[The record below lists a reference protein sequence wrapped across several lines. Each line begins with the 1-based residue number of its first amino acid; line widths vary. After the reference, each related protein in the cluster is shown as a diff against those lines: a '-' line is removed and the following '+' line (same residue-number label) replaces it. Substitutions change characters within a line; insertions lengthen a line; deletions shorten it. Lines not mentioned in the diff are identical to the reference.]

1 MKRLLGILLA
11 AGCLCSAAEVAMP
24 RISVLPGGSANTE
37 IRYSAQG
44 SQVTGVQFDLEVPS
58 GLTVTA
64 TAGAAATAAG
74 KTLSTAD
81 VAGKKRY
88 VVAGLNQTA
97 LGDGVLISLVI
108 SVGAGTPASVYPL
121 RTSNAGAVGSAGN
134 PITLTA
140 VDGSVTVGTPPTLPT
155 AGAFAHLASGGAWK
169 TSLTLVNMTAS
180 PSPIR
185 LRFWADDGNELILP
199 LNSPQAGG
207 PPSSN
212 GSYLDWTIPALGSL
226 VVETEAPAQGPI
238 LQGWA
243 ELQTAG
249 DVTGFAIFR
258 LRLPG
263 GSENEAVVPYENRSR
278 GSYLLPFDE
287 TTGFVTGMALA
298 NLSSTTQA
306 TVNVV
311 LRDDA
316 GNQIATG
323 TIPLNPR
330 GHMSS
335 EVSSWVSGMA
345 GRRGTLEFRNTAA
358 GSIAVLGLRFNRF
371 ASFATIPVVPR

>member
-1 MKRLLGILLA
+1 MKRLLGVLLA
-11 AGCLCSAAEVAMP
+11 ASCLCSAAEVAMP
-24 RISVLPGGSANTE
+24 RISVLPGGSANAE
-37 IRYSAQG
+37 IQYSAQG
-44 SQVTGVQFDLEVPS
+44 SQVTGLQFDLEIPS
-58 GLTVTA
+58 GVTVTP

-81 VAGKKRY
+81 VQGKKRY
-88 VVAGLNQTA
+88 VVAGLNQSV

-108 SVGAGTPASVYPL
+108 SVGAGTPAAVYPL
-121 RTSNAGAVGSAGN
+121 RTSNAGATGSTAN
-134 PITLTA
+134 AIALTA

-155 AGAFAHLASGGAWK
+155 AGAFAHLASGGSWK
-169 TSLTLVNMTAS
+169 TSLTLVNMAAS

-185 LRFWADDGNELILP
+185 LRFWANDGNELILP
-199 LNSPQAGG
+199 LSSPQTGG
-207 PPSSN
+207 PPSSS
-212 GSYLDWTIPALGSL
+212 GSYLDWTIPAYGSL
-226 VVETEAPAQGPI
+226 VLETEAPAAGPI
-238 LQGWA
+238 LTGWA

-258 LRLPG
+258 LRLN
-263 GSENEAVVPYENRSR
+263 GSESEAVVPYENRSR
-278 GSYLLPFDE
+278 VSYLLPFDE

-298 NLSSTTQA
+298 NLSSTAQA

-316 GNQIATG
+316 GNQIGTG

-371 ASFATIPVVPR
+371 ASFATIPVVPK